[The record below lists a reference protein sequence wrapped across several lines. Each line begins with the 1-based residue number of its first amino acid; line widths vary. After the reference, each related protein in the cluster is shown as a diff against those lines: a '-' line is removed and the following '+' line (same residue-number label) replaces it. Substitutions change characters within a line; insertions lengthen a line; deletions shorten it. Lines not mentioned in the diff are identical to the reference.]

1 MNYVR
6 QLRSAE
12 KICQRPQ
19 DWNPGDFAASGDSSP
34 SPPYRASRTNF
45 SAHCVG
51 NYNGGGSSS
60 VLCDI
65 CQSSRLCAISV
76 RNQDNYIFTSRPCR
90 TLFGYCP
97 PPALGSRKADM
108 RTLSFFFPTPYPCHV
123 ARKQLSSPDIMG
135 GRAACALHPFLLC
148 PEHDNGWVRWR
159 TLLIPTNTSK

>member
-1 MNYVR
+1 MTFLQILADGGR
-6 QLRSAE
+6 PWPGEHLISLASLEAPGKTTPAQRIQRLAE
-12 KICQRPQ
+12 HKL
-19 DWNPGDFAASGDSSP
+19 
-34 SPPYRASRTNF
+34 YRA
-45 SAHCVG
+45 
-51 NYNGGGSSS
+51 
-60 VLCDI
+60 
-65 CQSSRLCAISV
+65 
-76 RNQDNYIFTSRPCR
+76 TSRPCR

-108 RTLSFFFPTPYPCHV
+108 KTLSFFFPTPYPCHV